1 MSRYGQQAWG
11 SVELGSEVNISVDNN
26 SFDFNVDGSSFSLAI
41 PPGKY
46 NTSRERHESE
56 LVEVMTKTA
65 ANLNLPVQFKLGGMH
80 YDQKYNVLIV
90 EHLDNRQEHVLDG
103 FKGNAADLLFGGV
116 RFNLLPRD

>member
-65 ANLNLPVQFKLGGMH
+65 ANLNLPVHFKLGG
-80 YDQKYNVLIV
+80 YAL
-90 EHLDNRQEHVLDG
+90 
-103 FKGNAADLLFGGV
+103 
-116 RFNLLPRD
+116 